1 MEESGKE
8 FLIQL
13 DELIKLFEKLREK
26 ATREKVI
33 LKDDPM
39 YKNFDMLAGNYK
51 MIKDNIPPEL
61 IEEMG
66 APIKSMIAEMVNQ
79 LKKELGVEDT
89 LNKPD
94 NSLIN
99 ELDAIDT
106 LLENKNL
113 SEKDINNLLDKRAK
127 YKENN

>member
-1 MEESGKE
+1 MEKSGKDI
-8 FLIQL
+8 LNQL
-13 DELIKLFEKLREK
+13 DELIALFGKLREK

-51 MIKDNIPPEL
+51 MIKNNIPAEL

-66 APIKSMIAEMVNQ
+66 APIKMMIAEMVAQ
-79 LKKELGVEDT
+79 LKKELGIDDLSAET
-89 LNKPD
+89 
-94 NSLIN
+94 NSPLTD
-99 ELDAIDT
+99 ELEAIDK

-113 SEKDINNLLDKRAK
+113 SEEEINNLLDKRGQ
-127 YKENN
+127 YKKD

>member
-1 MEESGKE
+1 MEKSGKDI
-8 FLIQL
+8 LNQL
-13 DELIKLFEKLREK
+13 DELIALFGKLREK

-51 MIKDNIPPEL
+51 MIKNNIPVEL

-66 APIKSMIAEMVNQ
+66 APIKMMIAEMVAQ
-79 LKKELGVEDT
+79 LKKELGIDDLSAET
-89 LNKPD
+89 
-94 NSLIN
+94 NSPLTD
-99 ELDAIDT
+99 ELEAIDK

-113 SEKDINNLLDKRAK
+113 SEEEINNLLDKRGQ
-127 YKENN
+127 YKKD